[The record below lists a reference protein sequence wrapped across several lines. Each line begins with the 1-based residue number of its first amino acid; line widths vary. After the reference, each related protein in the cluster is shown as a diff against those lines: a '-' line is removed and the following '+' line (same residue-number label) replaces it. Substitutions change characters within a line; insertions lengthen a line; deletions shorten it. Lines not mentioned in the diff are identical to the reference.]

1 MALRKS
7 KGSWSRK
14 NVIALTEPK
23 SLNSE
28 QYRTIRTNIEFSSV
42 DRQMKSVM
50 ITSACPGE
58 GKSTTA
64 ANLAVVFAQQGK
76 KVLLIDADL
85 RKPTV
90 HTTFQLENM
99 TGLTSVLLKKSSLK
113 QAVQTSQ
120 EQNLDVLTSGPIPP
134 NPAEPLSSK
143 WMEEPA
149 DEACAAYDMVIFD
162 TPPILPVADAQ
173 ILGNVADGSVL
184 VISSGKTE
192 KEKAAKAKEALDSCN
207 SKVLG
212 AIMNGKKRS
221 KHSDYGYYGHE
232 DNFIQK

>member
-58 GKSTTA
+58 GKSTTV

-99 TGLTSVLLKKSSLK
+99 TGLTSVLLKKYSLK
-113 QAVQTSQ
+113 QAVQTSK

-134 NPAEPLSSK
+134 NPAEPL
-143 WMEEPA
+143 
-149 DEACAAYDMVIFD
+149 
-162 TPPILPVADAQ
+162 PP
-173 ILGNVADGSVL
+173 
-184 VISSGKTE
+184 SGWK
-192 KEKAAKAKEALDSCN
+192 SFRR
-207 SKVLG
+207 
-212 AIMNGKKRS
+212 KRVRPM
-221 KHSDYGYYGHE
+221 
-232 DNFIQK
+232 IW